1 VSAPRAIPSSRA
13 YWDLQAEKLM
23 NRIFDPEDPIDLEG
37 SEAGD
42 PAAPA
47 DSLDPGAPGL
57 LEQPAHPP
65 KAEPAPRRQRA
76 RRPAAA
82 GDLAASLSPLSPAGG
97 AATES
102 ADPGST
108 PSASAAPAGPQ
119 PGRPGGARGPAWTV
133 PHQPLLLL
141 AVFAGAGL
149 ITAASGVLALSQWNR
164 FQQSLQQERNL
175 LLVERLRSF
184 GPAAQPAAPVT
195 PPAPTLDPPA
205 GGTAS
210 SAVPAAGGPASSPDN
225 AATLSATDAAGLPPP
240 PPGEPWIEQLGELP
254 QARPAQPLLRVP
266 LNARLAAPP
275 PAPPPPVRRR
285 TPSGPLP
292 LLVGVV
298 AAPGKAGS
306 AIFQMGG
313 STSTVGVGDSIGNS
327 GWRLRS
333 TDGDSV
339 QVDHEGELRRITIGS
354 GG

>member
-1 VSAPRAIPSSRA
+1 MSAPRAIPTSRA

-23 NRIFDPEDPIDLEG
+23 NRIFDPEEPIDLEG
-37 SEAGD
+37 SEAGN

-47 DSLDPGAPGL
+47 DLLEPGAPGL
-57 LEQPAHPP
+57 PELPAHPTQ
-65 KAEPAPRRQRA
+65 AEPAHRRHRA
-76 RRPAAA
+76 RRPTAARDAAA
-82 GDLAASLSPLSPAGG
+82 SVSLLSPAGG
-97 AATES
+97 PAES
-102 ADPGST
+102 ADPGSSPT
-108 PSASAAPAGPQ
+108 AAPAGPQ
-119 PGRPGGARGPAWTV
+119 PDRRGAGGPAWTV

-149 ITAASGVLALSQWNR
+149 ITAVSGVLALSQWNR
-164 FQQSLQQERNL
+164 FQESLQQERNL
-175 LLVERLRSF
+175 LLMERLRSF
-184 GPAAQPAAPVT
+184 GPATQPAT

-205 GGTAS
+205 GGTPS
-210 SAVPAAGGPASSPDN
+210 SAAPAAGGPASAPAN
-225 AATLSATDAAGLPPP
+225 AAPPSATDAIGLPPP
-240 PPGEPWIEQLGELP
+240 PPGEPWIEQLSELP
-254 QARPAQPLLRVP
+254 QARPAPPLLRVP
-266 LNARLAAPP
+266 LNARLATPAP
-275 PAPPPPVRRR
+275 PPPPVRRR

-339 QVDHEGELRRITIGS
+339 QVDHDGEVRRITIGS